1 MLVNLAPDIETLIAA
16 ASHDAAH
23 TVDAYEDS
31 AQEVGHPE
39 GQPIVETY
47 PQLENIIASGMR
59 ELVAQQKEVA
69 VDPAKVA
76 AIIVKELPLASI
88 GPRQYGRY
96 TEAVAEGARRALASV
111 GLA

>member
-1 MLVNLAPDIETLIAA
+1 MNTENLIAQV
-16 ASHDAAH
+16 SHDAAR

-31 AQEVGHPE
+31 ADEVGHSE

-47 PQLENIIASGMR
+47 PQLEALIAEGVRGAFALQRMDAASPQTI
-59 ELVAQQKEVA
+59 AAEV
-69 VDPAKVA
+69 
-76 AIIVKELPLASI
+76 VKELPLA
-88 GPRQYGRY
+88 GLKPHQYGRY